1 MVRRLGKR
9 LGIYIATLF
18 AASIVIFLLL
28 AVVPGD
34 PAEVALGV
42 NATPKALAQT
52 RAEFGLNHP
61 LVYQYWH
68 WLSGLPSGHFG
79 TSYVTRSPIAPQ
91 IGSRVQVS
99 LWLIVLSMIL
109 AILIALPLGVMS
121 AAKHKKASGTILT
134 GVSVV
139 GIAIPT
145 FILAI
150 ILIAI
155 FAVHLRW
162 LPSGGWTPPS
172 SGAGPFLKSVAMPVI
187 TLGAIQA
194 ALLSRYVRSATLEV
208 LGQDYLRTARAKGMT
223 TVQAFI
229 RHGLRNTMIPVVT
242 VLGLQI
248 AALFVDTIIVENV
261 FVIPGLG
268 SLLLDG
274 ATNRDQLL
282 VQGIVMVIVVAVL
295 TINLL
300 VDFLYI
306 LIDPRLRSQR

>member
-1 MVRRLGKR
+1 MIRRLGRR
-9 LGIYIATLF
+9 LGIYVLTLF
-18 AASIVIFLLL
+18 AASVVIFLLL

-34 PAEVALGV
+34 PAEVALGI

-52 RAEFGLNHP
+52 RAEFGLDHS
-61 LVYQYWH
+61 LIYQYWH
-68 WLSGLPSGHFG
+68 WLSGLPTGQFG
-79 TSYVTRSPIAPQ
+79 TSYVTRSPVAPQ
-91 IGSRVQVS
+91 IASRVQVS
-99 LWLIVLSMIL
+99 LWLIALSMLL
-109 AILIALPLGVMS
+109 AIAIALPLGIMS
-121 AAKHKKASGTILT
+121 AVKRKKASGTVLT

-155 FAVHLRW
+155 FAVHLHW
-162 LPSGGWTPPS
+162 LPGGGWTPPS
-172 SGAGPFLKSVAMPVI
+172 AGLGPFLKSVAMPVI
-187 TLGAIQA
+187 TLGVIQA

-223 TVQAFI
+223 TAQAFI

-248 AALFVDTIIVENV
+248 AALFVDTIIVERV
-261 FVIPGLG
+261 FIVPGLG

-295 TINLL
+295 TISLI
-300 VDFLYI
+300 VDFLYV
-306 LIDPRLRSQR
+306 LIDPRLRSQ